1 LFSAF
6 IALVGITTALEWTA
20 MVAKGDKKQQYAHIL
35 AAIIASFAPFIP
47 FASPILLALA
57 AIAVIWVLS
66 VVMAMRQTEHFRFKL
81 NHRAA
86 SAAPAPLGRASAGP
100 NEVRIRRE
108 RNKTRSVS
116 GVAGNA
122 LVNKWLVFGVPY
134 IALPMLAL
142 VLLRADHGINGSAGL
157 IAIVV
162 VFASVWTAD
171 TLAYFFGRSFGGPK
185 LMPTVSPNKT
195 WSGFFGAVLGG
206 LLATVLV
213 FYFAGLN
220 NLLAA
225 ALIGAAIGGLEQGGD
240 LYESAAKRKFGIKDS
255 GTIIPGH
262 GGVLDRV
269 DGLMAAAIAAW
280 VFGAISSGNWQTAA
294 TGLLNWS
301 L

>member
-1 LFSAF
+1 MAEEKSTKKSGSDLLIRVAAAAVLVPVALFAAWMGGVLFSAF
-6 IALVGITTALEWTA
+6 IALVGVITALEWTA

-47 FASPILLALA
+47 FETPILLALA
-57 AIAVIWVLS
+57 AITVIWALS
-66 VVMAMRQTEHFRFKL
+66 IVMAMRQT
-81 NHRAA
+81 
-86 SAAPAPLGRASAGP
+86 
-100 NEVRIRRE
+100 I
-108 RNKTRSVS
+108 
-116 GVAGNA
+116 
-122 LVNKWLVFGVPY
+122 NKWLVFGVPY

-142 VLLRADHGINGSAGL
+142 ILLRADNGVNGSAGL

-195 WSGFFGAVLGG
+195 WSGFYGAVLGG

-225 ALIGAAIGGLEQGGD
+225 AFIGAAIGGLEQGGD

-269 DGLMAAAIAAW
+269 DGLMAAAVAAW
-280 VFGAISSGNWQTAA
+280 AFGAFSSESWQTAA

>member
-1 LFSAF
+1 MSEEKSTKKSGSDLLIRVAAAAVLVPVALFAAWMGGVLFSAF
-6 IALVGITTALEWTA
+6 IALVGVITALEWTA

-47 FASPILLALA
+47 FETPILLALA
-57 AIAVIWVLS
+57 AITVIWALS
-66 VVMAMRQTEHFRFKL
+66 IVMAMRQT
-81 NHRAA
+81 
-86 SAAPAPLGRASAGP
+86 
-100 NEVRIRRE
+100 I
-108 RNKTRSVS
+108 
-116 GVAGNA
+116 
-122 LVNKWLVFGVPY
+122 NKWLVFGVPY

-142 VLLRADHGINGSAGL
+142 ILLRADNGVNGSAGL

-195 WSGFFGAVLGG
+195 WSGFYGAVLGG

-225 ALIGAAIGGLEQGGD
+225 AFIGAAIGGLEQGGD

-269 DGLMAAAIAAW
+269 DGLMAAAVAAW
-280 VFGAISSGNWQTAA
+280 AFGVLSSGSWQTAA

>member
-1 LFSAF
+1 MSEEKSTKKSGSDLLIRVAAAAVLVPVALFAAWMGGVLFSAF
-6 IALVGITTALEWTA
+6 IALVGVITALEWTA

-47 FASPILLALA
+47 FETPILLALA
-57 AIAVIWVLS
+57 AITVIWALS
-66 VVMAMRQTEHFRFKL
+66 IVMAMRQT
-81 NHRAA
+81 
-86 SAAPAPLGRASAGP
+86 
-100 NEVRIRRE
+100 I
-108 RNKTRSVS
+108 
-116 GVAGNA
+116 
-122 LVNKWLVFGVPY
+122 NKWLVFGVPY

-142 VLLRADHGINGSAGL
+142 ILLRADNGVNGSAGL

-195 WSGFFGAVLGG
+195 WSGFYGAVLGG

-225 ALIGAAIGGLEQGGD
+225 AFIGAAIGGLEQGGD

-269 DGLMAAAIAAW
+269 DGLMAAAVAAW
-280 VFGAISSGNWQTAA
+280 AFGAFSSESWQTAA